1 MSYQWH
7 PIAGIF
13 PLLDDDKIASLAADI
28 KANGLKSSI
37 ILFEGKILDGRNR
50 ATACNLAGVTPRYE
64 EFKGTKLEAV
74 AHVWSLNMER
84 RHLDSSQAAAAV
96 ASRLKFDEEFA
107 KEVEAV
113 REEAKKR
120 PNAGRPKAGDNSVQ
134 NFVPNLRDTTAL
146 TDHKLAEAAGTNRT
160 YVAQARKLLDEA
172 PEEHEK
178 VLRGEKKLHQAVK
191 DMHRPKGSCTNPN
204 KDKPTADWPEMIK
217 WCARQKAVSKGS
229 LMERYSN
236 NEGDCRKRLAIAA
249 QTAGYIVTY
258 LGDGEYRVRKA
269 ITLATDS
276 ADQKEH
282 ATHLRD
288 TAKAYLQ
295 GLTSATAS
303 SEWSYQKQVEFLHEV
318 IRFTDGLSG

>member
-13 PLLDDDKIASLAADI
+13 PLLDEDKIASLAADI
-28 KANGLKSSI
+28 KANGLKSPI

-96 ASRLKFDEEFA
+96 AARLKFDEEFA
-107 KEVEAV
+107 AEVEAV
-113 REEAKKR
+113 KEAAKKR
-120 PNAGRPKAGDNSVQ
+120 PGCGGDMSQKRSVQ
-134 NFVPNLRDTTAL
+134 NFEPSEKNNTAL

-191 DMHRPKGSCTNPN
+191 DMKRPNPSCTNPN
-204 KDKPTADWPEMIK
+204 KDRPTADWPEMIK
-217 WCARQKAVSKGS
+217 WCARQKSVSKES

-269 ITLATDS
+269 ITLATES
-276 ADQKEH
+276 VDQKQH
-282 ATHLRD
+282 AAKLRD

-303 SEWSYQKQVEFLHEV
+303 AEWSYQKQVEFLHEV

>member
-1 MSYQWH
+1 M
-7 PIAGIF
+7 
-13 PLLDDDKIASLAADI
+13 
-28 KANGLKSSI
+28 
-37 ILFEGKILDGRNR
+37 
-50 ATACNLAGVTPRYE
+50 
-64 EFKGTKLEAV
+64 
-74 AHVWSLNMER
+74 
-84 RHLDSSQAAAAV
+84 
-96 ASRLKFDEEFA
+96 
-107 KEVEAV
+107 
-113 REEAKKR
+113 
-120 PNAGRPKAGDNSVQ
+120 
-134 NFVPNLRDTTAL
+134 
-146 TDHKLAEAAGTNRT
+146 
-160 YVAQARKLLDEA
+160 
-172 PEEHEK
+172 
-178 VLRGEKKLHQAVK
+178 RGEKKLHQAVK

-288 TAKAYLQ
+288 TRSCQ
-295 GLTSATAS
+295 PRGRTSHRRCDERTLPGG
-303 SEWSYQKQVEFLHEV
+303 WSGAA
-318 IRFTDGLSG
+318 IRRREPNIRHRKLRDGTTSTNG